1 MHHDQNPPGTLHPL
15 IFKALAR
22 GGELH
27 GREIANDLLQDLRYG
42 VRMVARNPRFTLLVA
57 GLLALGIGASTIIFS
72 LFEAVFLR
80 ELPVR
85 RPGELVR
92 MVQKSRLPTVPPQSN
107 FAYTYY
113 KALLDHS
120 TTLTAVFGETGVNW
134 RFAMS
139 DPEPAEQINLD
150 AVTPEFFQ
158 ALGVRPLLGR
168 VLLPQDDAQTPG
180 MLPAVLSYG
189 FWSRRFARD
198 ASVVN
203 RRSLLVGGQ
212 RFLIVGVTP
221 RDFNGVTVDSA
232 PDVRVPLRAFPL
244 LLKWPE
250 NQLWFELSGRLK
262 PGVTRSQAEAECL
275 VLWRS
280 TMESVFRNW
289 KVSPQLIE
297 RELATGM
304 QLEPSARGESI
315 LRHRYGDALKLLMAS
330 VGVLLLIFCTNI
342 AGLLLERAAAR
353 QQETAVR
360 LAVGATR
367 FRLVRQLLAENLL
380 LAISGAAGGL
390 LVTLAGLPL
399 ALRALPPMRRY
410 PSPDLMPLSL
420 EVGINWRVFLF
431 LLALSLL
438 ITLLFS
444 VSPAFAVSRLN
455 LDTLLRAARARAGVR
470 GRQALIALQ
479 IALCTFLLAV
489 ASLFVRTFRQLQRI
503 DPGFDQNHIATF
515 TLEFPNNYAGKVD
528 VFLKTLTERVSAIPG
543 VVSAGSSAMGVM
555 RGTGWPAT
563 VALIGQRI
571 TYADFINSSS
581 NNVSPGYFSAMGMRI
596 LDGRECT
603 PGDAPDRRQKE
614 PVPLK
619 AVVNETLQR
628 RFFPN
633 THAVGKFFGTGDAGQ
648 VAGAK
653 GLPTYEIIGVVN
665 DARYT
670 TLRHW
675 LKPTFYTCD
684 TSFRGFVL
692 NVRTRTRPDALFQPV
707 RKVLASLDPALPF
720 TEVHTMA
727 EEVDSTI
734 AGERIS
740 AALTALFAGVASLL
754 VGVGI
759 YGLLAYVVT
768 QRRPE
773 IGLRMALG
781 AQPAQV
787 GKLIARQTLAMTVVG
802 IITGLVAAFAV
813 APAIRSLLYAV
824 SPQDPRSLVAAVIL
838 VALTVAA
845 GTIFPALRATRVDPM
860 VALRYE

>member
-1 MHHDQNPPGTLHPL
+1 MKETAHEMGGFRWLE
-15 IFKALAR
+15 ALR
-22 GGELH
+22 
-27 GREIANDLLQDLRYG
+27 QDLRYG
-42 VRMVARNPRFTLLVA
+42 VRMVARNPGFTLLVA
-57 GLLALGIGASTIIFS
+57 GLLALGIGASTVIFS

-80 ELPVR
+80 SLPVR
-85 RPGELVR
+85 RPAELVR
-92 MVQKSRLPTVPPQSN
+92 MVQKSPFPTVPPQSN
-107 FAYTYY
+107 FPYPYY
-113 KALLDHS
+113 KALLDHA
-120 TTLTAVFGETGVNW
+120 TTLAAVFGETGVNW

-139 DPEPAEQINLD
+139 DPEPAEQITVD

-158 ALGVRPLLGR
+158 ALGARALHGR
-168 VLLPQDDAQTPG
+168 VLLPQDDAETPG

-203 RRSLLVGGQ
+203 RRTLLVNGQ

-221 RDFNGVTVDSA
+221 RDFNGLTLDTA

-244 LLKWPE
+244 LLKYPKDRM
-250 NQLWFELSGRLK
+250 WFELSGRLK
-262 PGVTRSQAEAECL
+262 PGIARSQAEAECL

-280 TMESVFRNW
+280 TMENLLRNVW
-289 KVSPQLIE
+289 KWPPQFVE

-304 QLEPSARGESI
+304 QLEPSARGVSI
-315 LRHRYGDALKLLMAS
+315 LRHRYGDALKLLMVS
-330 VGVLLLIFCTNI
+330 VGVLLLILCTNI

-353 QQETAVR
+353 QQEISVR

-380 LAISGAAGGL
+380 LAGLGAAGGL
-390 LVTLAGLPL
+390 LITLAGMPL
-399 ALRALPPMRRY
+399 AIRALPPIRRY
-410 PSPDLMPLSL
+410 PSPDLVPLAL

-431 LLALSLL
+431 LLALSLV

-455 LDTLLRAARARAGVR
+455 LDTLLRATRASAGVR
-470 GRQALIALQ
+470 GRQVLIALQ
-479 IALCTFLLAV
+479 IALCTFLLAI

-503 DPGFDQNHIATF
+503 DPGFDRNHIATF
-515 TLEFPNNYAGKVD
+515 TLDFPNNYAGKVD
-528 VFLKTLTERVSAIPG
+528 VFLKTLTERVCAIPG

-563 VALIGQRI
+563 VALVGQRI
-571 TYADFINSSS
+571 TYADFINSSA
-581 NNVSPGYFSAMGMRI
+581 NNVSPGYFAAMGMHI
-596 LDGRECT
+596 LNGRECI
-603 PGDAPDRRQKE
+603 PSDAPDRGKK
-614 PVPLK
+614 PTGPLK
-619 AVVNETLQR
+619 AVVNQTFQR

-633 THAVGKFFGTGDAGQ
+633 TQALGKLFGTGEAGQ
-648 VAGAK
+648 VASAN
-653 GLPTYEIIGVVN
+653 YEIIGVVN

-684 TSFRGFVL
+684 TYFSGFVL
-692 NVRTRTRPDALFQPV
+692 NVRTRTRPDAIFEPV
-707 RKVLASLDPALPF
+707 RKALASLDPGLPF

-727 EEVDSTI
+727 EEVDNTI
-734 AGERIS
+734 AGERIT
-740 AALTALFAGVASLL
+740 AALTALFGGVASLL

-759 YGLLAYVVT
+759 YGLLAYAVT
-768 QRRPE
+768 QRRRE
-773 IGLRMALG
+773 IGIRMALG
-781 AQPAQV
+781 AQPSHI
-787 GKLIARQTLAMTVVG
+787 GKLIARQTFAMTVVG
-802 IITGLVAAFAV
+802 IISGLVAAFAV

-845 GTIFPALRATRVDPM
+845 GTIFPAVRATRVDPM

>member
-1 MHHDQNPPGTLHPL
+1 MNWFRKIGGWLRTLIHRNQ
-15 IFKALAR
+15 IEF
-22 GGELH
+22 
-27 GREIANDLLQDLRYG
+27 QDLRFG
-42 VRMVARNPRFTLLVA
+42 ARMLAKNPGFTLLVA
-57 GLLALGIGASTIIFS
+57 GLLALGIGASTVIFS

-107 FAYTYY
+107 FAYPYY

-120 TTLTAVFGETGVNW
+120 TTLAAVFGETGVEW
-134 RFAMS
+134 HLAMS
-139 DPEPAEQINLD
+139 DPEPAEQITVD

-158 ALGVRPLLGR
+158 ALGARALHGR
-168 VLLPQDDAQTPG
+168 VLLPQDDAETPG

-203 RRSLLVGGQ
+203 RRTLLVNGQ

-221 RDFNGVTVDSA
+221 RDFNGLTLDTA

-244 LLKWPE
+244 LLKYPKDRMW
-250 NQLWFELSGRLK
+250 LELSGRLK
-262 PGVTRSQAEAECL
+262 PGIARSQAEAECL

-280 TMESVFRNW
+280 TMENLFRVW
-289 KVSPQLIE
+289 KWPPQFVE
-297 RELATGM
+297 SQLATGM
-304 QLEPSARGESI
+304 QLEPSARGVSI
-315 LRHRYGDALKLLMAS
+315 LRHRYGDALKLLMVS
-330 VGVLLLIFCTNI
+330 VAVLLLIFCTNI

-353 QQETAVR
+353 QQEITVR

-380 LAISGAAGGL
+380 LAGLGAAGGL
-390 LVTLAGLPL
+390 LITLAGMPL
-399 ALRALPPMRRY
+399 AIRAMPPIRRY
-410 PSPDLMPLSL
+410 PSSDLVPLAL

-431 LLALSLL
+431 LLALSLV

-444 VSPAFAVSRLN
+444 ISPAFAVSRLN
-455 LDTLLRAARARAGVR
+455 LDTLLRSVRASAGVR

-479 IALCTFLLAV
+479 IALCTFLLAI

-515 TLEFPNNYAGKVD
+515 TLDFPNNYAGKPD
-528 VFLKTLTERVSAIPG
+528 VFLKTLTERVCAIPG

-555 RGTGWPAT
+555 RGTGMPAT

-571 TYADFINSSS
+571 TYADFINSSM
-581 NNVSPGYFSAMGMRI
+581 NYVSPGYFTAMGMHI
-596 LDGRECT
+596 LNGRECT
-603 PGDAPDRRQKE
+603 PSDAPETGKKITG
-614 PVPLK
+614 PLK
-619 AVVNETLQR
+619 AVVNETFQR
-628 RFFPN
+628 RFFPV
-633 THAVGKFFGTGDAGQ
+633 TQAVGKLFGTGDAGQ
-648 VAGAK
+648 VAGANDR
-653 GLPTYEIIGVVN
+653 PTFEIIGVVN

-675 LKPTFYTCD
+675 LKPTYYACD
-684 TSFRGFVL
+684 TSFGGFVL
-692 NVRTRTRPDALFQPV
+692 NVRTRTRPDAMFEPV
-707 RKVLASLDPALPF
+707 RKALASLDPALPF

-727 EEVDSTI
+727 EEVDNTI
-734 AGERIS
+734 AGERIT
-740 AALTALFAGVASLL
+740 AALTALFGGVAALL

-768 QRRPE
+768 QRRRE
-773 IGLRMALG
+773 IGVRMALG
-781 AQPAQV
+781 AEPAQI
-787 GKLIARQTLAMTVVG
+787 GKLIARQTFAMTVVG
-802 IITGLVAAFAV
+802 IISGLVAAFAV

-824 SPQDPRSLVAAVIL
+824 SPQDPRSLVAAAIL

-845 GTIFPALRATRVDPM
+845 GTIFPAVRATRVEPM